1 MATPPGRPARKRRTR
16 DHRGRETPG
25 LRPDGPLHR
34 DAHMKTCIT
43 GLVLLLGLPTGAVA
57 DTDAEIAQCASAAQQ
72 FATAPRAMSI
82 GDLDAFKTCI
92 NSQRDL
98 LLGDEQR
105 RRIELERERRLARA
119 SLRDD
124 F

>member
-1 MATPPGRPARKRRTR
+1 MATP
-16 DHRGRETPG
+16 
-25 LRPDGPLHR
+25 HR
-34 DAHMKTCIT
+34 DAHIMKTCN
-43 GLVLLLGLPTGAVA
+43 GVLVMLLGLPAGAVA

-82 GDLDAFKTCI
+82 GDLDTLKSCI
-92 NSQRDL
+92 NAQRSL
-98 LLGDEQR
+98 LVSDAQQQHIR
-105 RRIELERERRLARA
+105 LERERRLARA